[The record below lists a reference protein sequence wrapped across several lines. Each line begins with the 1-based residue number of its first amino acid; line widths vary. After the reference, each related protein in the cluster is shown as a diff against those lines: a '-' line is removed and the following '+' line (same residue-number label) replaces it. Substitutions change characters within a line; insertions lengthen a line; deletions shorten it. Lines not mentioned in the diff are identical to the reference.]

1 MSFPLSPTPSRTRH
15 AGWRADV
22 QGLRAI
28 AVLAVM
34 VYHAGLPLPGGF
46 TGVDMFFVISGYV
59 ITEMLLREWHSTGRI
74 RLGQFYLRR
83 FKRLVPALATVVV
96 VTVVLAIVLVPPLS
110 GQNRALFTGIGAML
124 FGANVVVGVLGDDYF
139 NSAAQSN
146 PLLHTWSL
154 SVEEQFYFAFP
165 LLLLFG
171 LALVGKRWGFRRG
184 AALVVGAVV
193 ATTFTIAVIAAR
205 IDLPAGELILGFYS
219 PIARAWEFGV
229 GALVALASPI
239 LASLPRALG
248 GIAGAL
254 GTFGVVLGFVLVD
267 SSTPFPG
274 VWALLPV
281 MGTALM
287 IAGGTISS
295 GGVLT
300 RGLGAKPM
308 STVGDWSYS
317 LFLWHWPFV
326 VFSGLIWTRNET
338 ISTIAVFASVVPA
351 VLSYY
356 LLEQPF
362 RRVVTASRA
371 STLRLVAGTLSVPAL
386 VLSGSWIVA
395 VSYLTPLIQQTV
407 GNPLEESAAFDNRC
421 LTDDE
426 IFSDEWAKSCTF
438 NAQAEGAPIYL
449 VGDSNA
455 AHFDEGVIAAGRA
468 LNRPVTIVTGGSCEP
483 IEGFRLLDK
492 DGEDYFS
499 WCPSYREFLFDYL
512 DRVAP
517 GSVVMGF
524 TDFPS
529 WFDDRYYSY
538 RDATMV
544 SGTEMK
550 ADLLARAL
558 EDTVTSLQS
567 RGHDVALTQAIPQFQ
582 RPKFFLPEECHVFE
596 LLDDRCGVVV
606 PREDTVSIQQPNRD
620 AIFQVAERTGA
631 VVLDLQDVFC
641 DEKLCSP
648 SNDGYLLY
656 RDDTHISAETSRSLT
671 STFVNLLK

>member
-362 RRVVTASRA
+362 AA
-371 STLRLVAGTLSVPAL
+371 LSLP
-386 VLSGSWIVA
+386 
-395 VSYLTPLIQQTV
+395 
-407 GNPLEESAAFDNRC
+407 
-421 LTDDE
+421 
-426 IFSDEWAKSCTF
+426 
-438 NAQAEGAPIYL
+438 
-449 VGDSNA
+449 
-455 AHFDEGVIAAGRA
+455 
-468 LNRPVTIVTGGSCEP
+468 
-483 IEGFRLLDK
+483 
-492 DGEDYFS
+492 
-499 WCPSYREFLFDYL
+499 
-512 DRVAP
+512 
-517 GSVVMGF
+517 
-524 TDFPS
+524 
-529 WFDDRYYSY
+529 
-538 RDATMV
+538 
-544 SGTEMK
+544 
-550 ADLLARAL
+550 
-558 EDTVTSLQS
+558 
-567 RGHDVALTQAIPQFQ
+567 RGH
-582 RPKFFLPEECHVFE
+582 R
-596 LLDDRCGVVV
+596 RCGLWRGRY
-606 PREDTVSIQQPNRD
+606 PSP
-620 AIFQVAERTGA
+620 
-631 VVLDLQDVFC
+631 L
-641 DEKLCSP
+641 LCSP
-648 SNDGYLLY
+648 DRGLLPSP
-656 RDDTHISAETSRSLT
+656 IS
-671 STFVNLLK
+671 LL